1 MKPKLTGRSPIEKAL
16 DRKRRAEVAD
26 RYRTTMLLADIKA
39 MQADD
44 AHGMVNAAGRVL
56 FVTLGAAMAEG
67 VSDEDPTV
75 QHLIAAVNAIND
87 LVVDD
92 TITDEVIL
100 SVRLG
105 LHAASLMLEQLDH
118 ETVVDAAVDLE
129 QKMTRQHITIDDFRA
144 LVVPTVVRRAP

>member
-1 MKPKLTGRSPIEKAL
+1 MRPKLTGRSPIEKAL
-16 DRKRRAEVAD
+16 ARKRRAEVAE

-75 QHLIAAVNAIND
+75 QHLIAAVNAIHD
-87 LVVDD
+87 HLDSDAIEAAYRDCV
-92 TITDEVIL
+92 TTG
-100 SVRLG
+100 LG
-105 LHAASLMLEQLDH
+105 AAALMLEQLDH
-118 ETVVDAAVDLE
+118 EAVVDAAVDLE
-129 QKMTRQHITIDDFRA
+129 AKMRVKHITIDDFRA
-144 LVVPTVVRRAP
+144 LVAPTVVRPAA